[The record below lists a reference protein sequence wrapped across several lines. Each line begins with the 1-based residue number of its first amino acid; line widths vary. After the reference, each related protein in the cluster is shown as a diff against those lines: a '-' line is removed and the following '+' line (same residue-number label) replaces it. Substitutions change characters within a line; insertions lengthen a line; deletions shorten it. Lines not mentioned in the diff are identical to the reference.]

1 MFAAPGVPCSVPF
14 VALNVAQDGRFAIEN
29 VNALPSG
36 SEAVGV
42 NV

>member
-1 MFAAPGVPCSVPF
+1 MFEAPGVPCRVPF
-14 VALNVAQDGRFAIEN
+14 AELNVAHVGRFAIEK

-36 SEAVGV
+36 SDAVGV

>member
-1 MFAAPGVPCSVPF
+1 MCEAPGVPCSVP
-14 VALNVAQDGRFAIEN
+14 VVGLNVAHVGRFAIEN
-29 VNALPSG
+29 VSALPSK